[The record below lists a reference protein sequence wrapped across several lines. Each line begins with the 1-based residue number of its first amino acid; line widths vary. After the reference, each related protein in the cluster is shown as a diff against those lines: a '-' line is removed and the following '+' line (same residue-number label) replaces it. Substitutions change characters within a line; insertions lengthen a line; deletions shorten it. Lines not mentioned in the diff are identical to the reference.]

1 MLASF
6 FGDLRRPPTLTN
18 TEGEDLVLCQARYQV
33 VNLDRVRSALD
44 GRLEAQGDDVWH
56 QWYEKDDRRW
66 IRATV
71 HLEGENLVVAANS
84 VARFDR
90 ITELVAAA
98 PRQAAA
104 DPDRSDDLRL
114 LLHEMD
120 RHDEA
125 SPTGGFSV
133 TRLRALLEL
142 Q

>member
-1 MLASF
+1 M
-6 FGDLRRPPTLTN
+6 
-18 TEGEDLVLCQARYQV
+18 
-33 VNLDRVRSALD
+33 
-44 GRLEAQGDDVWH
+44 
-56 QWYEKDDRRW
+56 
-66 IRATV
+66 

-90 ITELVAAA
+90 ITELVPP

-125 SPTGGFSV
+125 SPTGGFSA
-133 TRLRALLEL
+133 TRLRAPLEL